1 MGVFILWE
9 NLGKMTSECTVLR
22 LYNDK
27 SHSQRSRAED
37 ICMRKFS
44 VVTSVCFNWLA
55 ACVAVYTKSCL
66 TVFVTPWT
74 VAHQA
79 PLSMR
84 LPKEEYWSGLPFPPP
99 GDFPDSV
106 MESRFPALQAD
117 SLPLSHLGS
126 PDSLQDPIWG
136 IGKEI
141 CVGISASLMV
151 SWSWLVFGRVSCKF
165 NAWDRMS
172 HINNQR
178 RVKLLFL
185 IKAEVEA
192 RRRQWRPTPVL
203 LPGKSHG
210 RRSLVGC
217 RPWGCWGLDTIEW
230 LHFHFSLSYIG
241 EGNGNPLQCFCLEN
255 PRDGGAWW
263 AAVYGVT
270 QSRTQLKWLSSSS
283 RSYWLV
289 YTSHHNAW
297 SLVLILLE
305 HCRISSSMLVICC
318 WVRCHPCK
326 LNAYHLTISVE

>member
-1 MGVFILWE
+1 
-9 NLGKMTSECTVLR
+9 MTSECTVLR
-22 LYNDK
+22 LYNEE

-84 LPKEEYWSGLPFPPP
+84 LPKQEYLSGLPFPPP

-141 CVGISASLMV
+141 CVGISTSLMV
-151 SWSWLVFGRVSCKF
+151 SWSWLVFGRVSCEF
-165 NAWDRMS
+165 SAWDRMS

-203 LPGKSHG
+203 LPGKFHG

-217 RPWGCWGLDTIEW
+217 SPWGRWVGHDWAT
-230 LHFHFSLSYIG
+230 SLSLFTFMHWRRKWQPTPVFLPG
-241 EGNGNPLQCFCLEN
+241 ESQGRG
-255 PRDGGAWW
+255 
-263 AAVYGVT
+263 
-270 QSRTQLKWLSSSS
+270 
-283 RSYWLV
+283 
-289 YTSHHNAW
+289 
-297 SLVLILLE
+297 SLVG
-305 HCRISSSMLVICC
+305 
-318 WVRCHPCK
+318 CH
-326 LNAYHLTISVE
+326 L